1 MIVAAP
7 VPRPAGDFL
16 LARASVS
23 LAALR
28 NSETVELMSQVLE
41 NLVTGEI
48 MQVRARG
55 DGWGWGEGRR
65 MSRGWGL

>member
-1 MIVAAP
+1 MVNEWL
-7 VPRPAGDFL
+7 PRCRSFWLAGDFL

-48 MQVRARG
+48 MQVGAV
-55 DGWGWGEGRR
+55 GE
-65 MSRGWGL
+65 WVTAD